1 MRRSNFL
8 CYDSGFQRARALA
21 MLVGMRELPR
31 ILDRHIEAGKLLH
44 AMVPSWE
51 TTDKALNAVHEN
63 FPKDDLASCLVKVV
77 TVNSLY
83 STNVYAVWRMAEH
96 VQQILAD
103 PHRPTGPELVDRI
116 AALGKRNHRSFASK
130 YTHFF
135 IDPQYPILDQYVL
148 KMLAYHLGQRQV
160 WPKDYVQFH
169 GWFEKLRS
177 LCDGQFSTKDIDQY
191 LWMAGMYREFRRV
204 GPGLLSKDVG
214 TLFASQDPQIQ
225 KTLAQLVELD
235 ESD

>member
-1 MRRSNFL
+1 MFLRS
-8 CYDSGFQRARALA
+8 DSGLRRAWALA
-21 MLVGMRELPR
+21 KLVGMPELPR
-31 ILDRHIEAGKLLH
+31 ILDRHIEAGQRLH
-44 AMVPSWE
+44 TMVPSWG
-51 TTDKALNAVHEN
+51 TTDEALNAVAKN
-63 FPKDDLASCLVKVV
+63 FPERDLSSCLVKVV

-96 VQQILAD
+96 VQQVLMD
-103 PHRPTGPELVDRI
+103 PQRPSGPELVDCI
-116 AALGKRNHRSFASK
+116 AALGNRNHRSFASK

-135 IDPQYPILDQYVL
+135 IDSGFPILDQYVL

-169 GWFEKLRS
+169 GWFEELRS
-177 LCDGQFSTKDIDQY
+177 LCDGQFNTKDIDQY

-225 KTLAQLVELD
+225 KTLAQLVERD
-235 ESD
+235 ESV

>member
-1 MRRSNFL
+1 MI
-8 CYDSGFQRARALA
+8 
-21 MLVGMRELPR
+21 VGMPELPR
-31 ILDRHIEAGKLLH
+31 ILDRHIEAGKMLH

-51 TTDKALNAVHEN
+51 TTDKALDAVAKS
-63 FPKDDLASCLVKVV
+63 FPDDDLASCLVKVV

-83 STNVYAVWRMAEH
+83 NTNVYAVWRMAEH
-96 VQQILAD
+96 VQQVLAD
-103 PHRPTGPELVDRI
+103 PARPTGPKLVDCI
-116 AALGKRNHRSFASK
+116 AALGNRNHRSFASK

-135 IDPQYPILDQYVL
+135 IDSAFPILDQYVL

-160 WPKDYVQFH
+160 WPQDYVQFY

-177 LCDGQFSTKDIDQY
+177 HCDGQFNTKDIDQY

-225 KTLAQLVELD
+225 KTLAQLVERD
-235 ESD
+235 ESV

>member
-1 MRRSNFL
+1 MFLRS
-8 CYDSGFQRARALA
+8 DSGLRRAWALA
-21 MLVGMRELPR
+21 MLVGMPELPR
-31 ILDRHIEAGKLLH
+31 ILDRHIEAGQRLH
-44 AMVPSWE
+44 AMVPSWG
-51 TTDKALNAVHEN
+51 TTDEALNAVAKN
-63 FPKDDLASCLVKVV
+63 FPEHDLSSCLVKVV

-96 VQQILAD
+96 VQQVLMD
-103 PHRPTGPELVDRI
+103 PQRPSGPELVDCI
-116 AALGKRNHRSFASK
+116 AALGNRNHRSFASK

-135 IDPQYPILDQYVL
+135 IDSGFPILDQYVL

-160 WPKDYVQFH
+160 WPKDYVQFY

-177 LCDGQFSTKDIDQY
+177 HCDGQFSTKDIDQY

-225 KTLAQLVELD
+225 KTLAQLVERD
-235 ESD
+235 ESV